1 MSFNG
6 VLMHALAFELNEEFK
21 DSYISKIAQP
31 EFCELIL
38 TMKLKHGTKKLLIS
52 ANASLP
58 LIYITK
64 ESKVSPLKAPN
75 FCMLLRK
82 HIQNGIIKK
91 IEQVGMERVLKFTIS
106 HRDEMSVLSEKFL
119 YVEIMGKHSNI
130 IFCDKNDTIIDS
142 IKHISFAISSIR
154 EVLPKK
160 NYFIPTQKGKVNP
173 LEINKDKFIELIN
186 EKDISIFDFL
196 CTNFIGFSS
205 TTASYILNIAKIYDE
220 SKNTFILSENEIDKF
235 YNAFSFLTN
244 NLKKNN
250 YENYAYYDKD
260 TNKPIEF
267 SCFKLLNLSDKKEVK
282 FNSVSEMLFTYF
294 KEKEIY
300 SAMYQRSHDLR
311 KHVNMLL
318 SRNQK
323 KFNLQE
329 KQLYDTKNKDVYRKK
344 GELILTYAYSIKQ
357 GEKEVSLYDY
367 EIEKEVKIKL
377 DENLSPTDN
386 ANKYF
391 SKYQKKKRTE
401 EELSS
406 QIKLTEN
413 TIKHLESIKTSLDL
427 AETKEDLDSI
437 RYEMEEANLIH
448 KKKDLKNKRPKKEKP
463 LHFVTDSGFHIYV
476 GKNNYQNEYVT
487 FKLGDKNDMW
497 FHAKNIPGSHV
508 IVKTDGKELP
518 DDVYLTAAEL
528 AGYYSSERDNKKL
541 EIDYTELKNIKKPN
555 AASPGFVIYHMNY
568 SVVITP
574 KISKIVHK
582 VV

>member
-1 MSFNG
+1 
-6 VLMHALAFELNEEFK
+6 
-21 DSYISKIAQP
+21 
-31 EFCELIL
+31 
-38 TMKLKHGTKKLLIS
+38 
-52 ANASLP
+52 
-58 LIYITK
+58 
-64 ESKVSPLKAPN
+64 
-75 FCMLLRK
+75 
-82 HIQNGIIKK
+82 
-91 IEQVGMERVLKFTIS
+91 
-106 HRDEMSVLSEKFL
+106 
-119 YVEIMGKHSNI
+119 
-130 IFCDKNDTIIDS
+130 
-142 IKHISFAISSIR
+142 
-154 EVLPKK
+154 
-160 NYFIPTQKGKVNP
+160 
-173 LEINKDKFIELIN
+173 
-186 EKDISIFDFL
+186 
-196 CTNFIGFSS
+196 
-205 TTASYILNIAKIYDE
+205 
-220 SKNTFILSENEIDKF
+220 
-235 YNAFSFLTN
+235 
-244 NLKKNN
+244 
-250 YENYAYYDKD
+250 
-260 TNKPIEF
+260 
-267 SCFKLLNLSDKKEVK
+267 
-282 FNSVSEMLFTYF
+282 MLFTYF